1 MSIDPDFYKN
11 LFKAL
16 SEQAKPRRPHPI
28 GWGGSEELIGLMK
41 KLHEEASARH
51 VFIIE
56 RTGKES
62 ASYGDLGHIDIS
74 DLIALVVGKI
84 FACSA
89 LAELVNGRP
98 FETLSTEG
106 KRWGIHFS
114 MLDQNTILMVVF
126 DHQTN
131 IDRVGQRVKRA
142 REALAAAIGA
152 AKEERGNHKDT
163 KTQSF

>member
-1 MSIDPDFYKN
+1 MSLDPEFYKN

-16 SEQAKPRRPHPI
+16 SEQSRPQRPHPM
-28 GWGGSEELIGLMK
+28 GWGGSEELLELMK

-56 RTGKES
+56 KTGKES
-62 ASYGDLGHIDIS
+62 ASYGDLGHIDIT

-84 FACSA
+84 LVCNA

-98 FETLSTEG
+98 FQAISSEG
-106 KRWGIHFS
+106 RRWGAYFS
-114 MLDQNTILMVVF
+114 MLNPNTILMVVF

-142 REALAAAIGA
+142 AADLAAAVEA
-152 AKEERGNHKDT
+152 AEEGRNHKDR
-163 KTQSF
+163 KKI